1 MYPREVRVETVEDK
15 RRIRGFCPNIHK
27 TLRGESLSDIVIVG
41 GGVIGSSIA
50 WHLSGDPGFEGSVT
64 VIERDA
70 TYTRASSALSASSI
84 RQQFS
89 TPLNIQLSRHGIGF
103 LRQARILLDV
113 DLGLREPGYL
123 FLVSSAGEA
132 VLRANNAIQ
141 RSEGCAVELLDPAAL
156 VGRFP
161 AISAEGVALASH
173 GTANEGWFDG
183 PALMQGFRRKAR
195 ERGVDYVE
203 DEVVGL
209 EPHRVTLRSGRI
221 VEAHT
226 IVIAAGP
233 WSGEVAA
240 MAGIALPVEPRRRSV
255 FVFDCRETLPL
266 LPLTIDPSGVWFR
279 PEGRFWLAG
288 TTPAPGNDPAGAPLE
303 VQHHEWDDL
312 VWPALARRVPAF
324 EAAKVVSSW
333 AGYYEYNTFD
343 QNGIVGRHPEIDG
356 IVFAT
361 GFSGH
366 GIQQSP
372 AVGRAVAELIVHGS
386 YRTLD
391 LSHFGYERISAGR
404 PVRELNVV

>member
-1 MYPREVRVETVEDK
+1 MVE
-15 RRIRGFCPNIHK
+15 
-27 TLRGESLSDIVIVG
+27 IVIVG
-41 GGVIGSSIA
+41 GGAMGSSIA
-50 WHLSGDPGFEGSVT
+50 WHLAGDTNFDGRVT
-64 VIERDA
+64 VIERDPA
-70 TYTRASSALSASSI
+70 YTRASSALSASSI

-89 TPLNIQLSRHGIGF
+89 TPLNILLSRYGIGF
-103 LRQARILLDV
+103 LRRARELLDV
-113 DLGLREPGYL
+113 DLGLKEPGYL
-123 FLVSSAGEA
+123 FLASPAGEA

-141 RSEGCAVELLDPAAL
+141 KGEGCAVELLEPKGLAQK
-156 VGRFP
+156 FP
-161 AISAEGVALASH
+161 AISTDGVALASH

-183 PALMQGFRRKAR
+183 PALMQAFRRKAR
-195 ERGVDYVE
+195 ERGVEYIE

-209 EPHRVTLRSGRI
+209 APHEVTLRSGR
-221 VEAHT
+221 VLSART

-288 TTPAPGNDPAGAPLE
+288 TTPAPGNDPPGAPLE
-303 VQHHEWDDL
+303 IQHQEWDDM
-312 VWPALARRVPAF
+312 VWPALAHRVPAF
-324 EAAKVVSSW
+324 EAAKVVNSW

-343 QNGIVGRHPEIDG
+343 QNGIVGRHPRIENLI
-356 IVFAT
+356 FAT

-372 AVGRAVAELIVHGS
+372 AVGRAVAELIVHGD

-391 LSHFGYERISAGR
+391 LNTFGYDRIESGR
-404 PVRELNVV
+404 PIRELNVV